1 MKQYLIMFI
10 IVVVAVSVANAINKS
25 VGFKLK
31 N

>member
-10 IVVVAVSVANAINKS
+10 IVFAAVAVAMTVNKN

-31 N
+31 A